1 MALGVWNGK
10 ENATRLCYLIC
21 ELSCM
26 SNLLPSDAPPG
37 DEDDEN
43 ATTAQTEAM
52 EHSGHS

>member
-26 SNLLPSDAPPG
+26 SNLPSDAPPG